1 MVDGGK
7 RICAHDGCTNH
18 IDDVVGRGRPR
29 KYCEAHRE
37 PDRHREGYLSPS
49 RHGECSVCGKSV
61 ATSKQSAT
69 NVVCHDCRAARMSEF
84 VIEHGRYIPPSRRA
98 LCGECGVVM
107 WSSVSAKAEAIL
119 RCKACRTSDNHPR
132 RRCKCDECRA
142 KNTER
147 ARKYRAKRVAE
158 GRPLRRPSRARPN
171 VPSCIGCG
179 EPVFGSKIGSKYLPC
194 HRECRSLV
202 PDWKRRGNSEPPW
215 FTAVKRKQERAAEGV
230 SRNRPFIQGPCAW
243 CGVQFLSSRGRYC
256 SRSCAGAA
264 GASRRGKFSVS
275 PLVRAAI
282 YERDRF
288 LCHLCGRKV
297 DVSLPG
303 SNALGPTLD
312 HVVPQAQGGTHD
324 VDNLRLAHR
333 KCNSIRRDLCVKD
346 ARAMLK
352 RGVELAWL
360 W

>member
-1 MVDGGK
+1 MIPLRCNVRDRGQDGLDLDVSKRTSGVGVAANLLSVCSGCGVEFVGK
-7 RICAHDGCTNH
+7 RPNQKWCSRECRDTRGGPDCYVCGLPTSRS
-18 IDDVVGRGRPR
+18 GRGRA
-29 KYCEAHRE
+29 EV
-37 PDRHREGYLSPS
+37 G
-49 RHGECSVCGKSV
+49 
-61 ATSKQSAT
+61 
-69 NVVCHDCRAARMSEF
+69 RAEHNACW
-84 VIEHGRYIPPSRRA
+84 EHGTIGGYQKH
-98 LCGECGVVM
+98 G
-107 WSSVSAKAEAIL
+107 
-119 RCKACRTSDNHPR
+119 CR
-132 RRCKCDECRA
+132 CDECRA
-142 KNTER
+142 
-147 ARKYRAKRVAE
+147 ASSAYYA
-158 GRPLRRPSRARPN
+158 GIRPSRARPD
-171 VPSCIGCG
+171 VPSCVGCG

-194 HRECRSLV
+194 HRECRDLV
-202 PDWKRRGNSEPPW
+202 PDWKRRGQEPPW
-215 FTAVKRKQERAAEGV
+215 FAAFRRKQERLARGRSAGKRV
-230 SRNRPFIQGPCAW
+230 FVQGPCAW
-243 CGVQFLSSRGRYC
+243 CGEQFLASGGRYC
-256 SRSCAGAA
+256 SNHCKGAA

-312 HVVPQAQGGTHD
+312 HVVRQVQGGTHD

>member
-1 MVDGGK
+1 M
-7 RICAHDGCTNH
+7 
-18 IDDVVGRGRPR
+18 
-29 KYCEAHRE
+29 
-37 PDRHREGYLSPS
+37 
-49 RHGECSVCGKSV
+49 
-61 ATSKQSAT
+61 
-69 NVVCHDCRAARMSEF
+69 
-84 VIEHGRYIPPSRRA
+84 
-98 LCGECGVVM
+98 
-107 WSSVSAKAEAIL
+107 
-119 RCKACRTSDNHPR
+119 
-132 RRCKCDECRA
+132 
-142 KNTER
+142 
-147 ARKYRAKRVAE
+147 
-158 GRPLRRPSRARPN
+158 
-171 VPSCIGCG
+171 
-179 EPVFGSKIGSKYLPC
+179 
-194 HRECRSLV
+194 
-202 PDWKRRGNSEPPW
+202 
-215 FTAVKRKQERAAEGV
+215 
-230 SRNRPFIQGPCAW
+230 
-243 CGVQFLSSRGRYC
+243 
-256 SRSCAGAA
+256 
-264 GASRRGKFSVS
+264 S